1 MGNIFALSSAIRNS
15 GMAVFP
21 ATSAFI
27 FLLLSQSIKALEITN
42 KTINPRKCNAGDCS
56 LHNAKLKPHFQH
68 LSPATSHNQANFAD
82 AALICTKRKMQ
93 LVTAEGGA
101 NNMNCLVPNLEKMS
115 LEDQNSYK
123 YAYIWTSG
131 MAEGRS
137 CGNVAYSWCAGNRN
151 VIRPEEF
158 NLPLEVNR
166 KERCLVLSMMTKTL
180 IRMDCNRQNYFY
192 CEVTWTE
199 NVKFCCSIGMSP
211 VRVTDKFLAALNSN
225 NDITIFENPVNAS
238 EDRELIKTSF
248 WTAATRQGC
257 AGQYRFC
264 SHDDVGP
271 WDSTDDFWDMVN
283 PRDDGSCLVVDRQ
296 YAKKGAPFGVR
307 QVQCSAP
314 TGNFACQTD
323 GKKVDD
329 VVNSGSGKTGQQM
342 NVACDQ
348 PNCSKMKF
356 CEINGNYAVPFE
368 NKDERVLLKPNRL
381 GEWRTACGVR
391 YLFYK
396 EKLSWKDSLEFCCSL
411 GMRLVSVQ
419 TTNVAM
425 AVSDKNQGQFCLKLI
440 NTDEKGPTLHA
451 VNCASNLFQPIC
463 ETRLPAESYL
473 QEIFN
478 ECKLTHR
485 VSERELEK
493 FKSTGSLD
501 RLSYKMKCFATCIAE
516 LLGLMYEGGKFWEDD
531 VEKAMRR
538 YKGSQAIEEDFRSVV
553 KKYPTSLFKKAAD
566 NLDALRIIIMEN
578 NQQVAWKSTLL
589 VNQAL
594 DRFWECNRMVQS
606 NQTQGECTFI
616 HEFIKCFTSGPP
628 SLAKF
633 WEMDLR
639 NLFDWKD
646 KALSLRI
653 PSSYYYNDSL
663 KTGSSVLF
671 EGAPVDPNP
680 RSYAVYVNKLSN
692 SEEFVSS
699 SCNFKHFRPEN
710 LTLEDACSQIA
721 AHFQQTPVEGFY
733 ANKITDPK
741 KRVHPAVAAAMC
753 ARANGTLP
761 VVTLLSLAYVRIL
774 KEILSKVTTN
784 FVGSMINPYVVMSEI
799 SMSDVDL
806 DSYDSIVQNIGKAA
820 VILDNYSLKYTS
832 LLLDETFTDSRGVV
846 RWCSTSEKLLQ
857 FAGQATSGA
866 TDRFLYYSSQDYKEA
881 YVYFNYKESAQ
892 YPSLMFFSINAL
904 VTPKACTAGDCSLH
918 DSKLR
923 NFLST
928 AIKED
933 FTSVFESSFASSSLE
948 IGEIFYKCGRL
959 FFRSNNQGSFSDA
972 LLVCAK
978 RKMQLVAMEEGANNM
993 NCLAH
998 NFEKMTIEK
1007 QKYVFMWTSGAAEG
1021 RGCGNAAYSW
1031 CSGNRSSIRT
1041 AEFDLPAEVS
1051 REESCLVLSMMTKTL
1066 IRMNCN
1072 DRNYFLCEY
1081 KCKKVS
1087 CVNREA
1093 CVRNVTYFDA
1103 AGKLDRASLNG
1114 VWAEWQQTSKLGKIS
1129 VTTYIFGYQK
1139 TSWAEGV
1146 KLCCSIGMKPI
1157 RVTDTFLAAF
1167 NSKHSI
1173 TFFKNSVNSTDREL
1187 IKTSFWTAATR
1198 QGCAG
1203 QFRFC
1208 LHDDVGPW
1216 DSTDDF
1222 WDMVNPRDDGSCLV
1236 VDRQYAKEGAP
1247 FGVRQVQCSAPTAN
1261 FACQMDEVLVNV
1273 VESSS
1278 AAAQEADRQ
1287 VFSSST
1293 RKPLLD
1299 VIRED
1304 HLGIYVFLGIDISAS
1319 TPAPIIERDPL
1330 MCETPIC
1337 LSLNYC
1343 QLNESFKNL

>member
-1 MGNIFALSSAIRNS
+1 
-15 GMAVFP
+15 MAAFP
-21 ATSAFI
+21 AAAAAFI
-27 FLLLSQSIKALEITN
+27 FLLLFQSIRALEILTN
-42 KTINPRKCNAGDCS
+42 KTTKPRKCTAGDCS
-56 LHNAKLKPHFQH
+56 LHNAKLKNF
-68 LSPATSHNQANFAD
+68 LSSAITEDFTSVLATSALSAFISSNVEIGEIFYRCGRLFYRSHNQASFAD

-101 NNMNCLVPNLEKMS
+101 NNMNCLVPNLKKMS

-137 CGNVAYSWCAGNRN
+137 CSNVAYSWCAGNRT

-180 IRMDCNRQNYFY
+180 IRMDCKRQNYFY
-192 CEVTWTE
+192 CEYNCKTVSCLKEQICVKNSLYFDGSKRLERDKLNGVWAEWQKNFWISEFSFTTFIFGNKKVTWTE

-296 YAKKGAPFGVR
+296 YAKKGVPFGVR
-307 QVQCSAP
+307 QVQCSSP

-323 GKKVDD
+323 GKRVDD
-329 VVNSGSGKTGQQM
+329 VVNSGSGKTDQQI
-342 NVACDQ
+342 NIACDQ

-368 NKDERVLLKPNRL
+368 NKDERVFLKPNRL
-381 GEWRTACGVR
+381 GEWRTSCGVR

-419 TTNVAM
+419 SYEKTICLADIIPKKREFWTSGTDDECSNGRFRWCSPEFKDWVKLSFNY
-425 AVSDKNQGQFCLKLI
+425 SDNKNQAQFCLKLI

-451 VNCASNLFQPIC
+451 VNCASNLLQPIC

-473 QEIFN
+473 KEIFN

-493 FKSTGSLD
+493 FKSTGLLD

-566 NLDALRIIIMEN
+566 NLDALRIIMMEN
-578 NQQVAWKSTLL
+578 NQQEAWKSTLL

-606 NQTQGECTFI
+606 NQKQGECTFI
-616 HEFIKCFTSGPP
+616 HDFIKCFTSGPP

-639 NLFDWKD
+639 NLFDWRD
-646 KALSLRI
+646 YALSLRI
-653 PSSYYYNDSL
+653 PSGYYYNDSL
-663 KTGSSVLF
+663 KTGKNVLF

-699 SCNFKHFRPEN
+699 SCNFKYFRPEN
-710 LTLEDACSQIA
+710 FTLEDACSQIA
-721 AHFQQTPVEGFY
+721 ENFEQTPVEGFY

-741 KRVHPAVAAAMC
+741 KRIHPAVAAAMC

-761 VVTLLSLAYVRIL
+761 VVTLSSLAYIRIL

-799 SMSDVDL
+799 SLSDVDL
-806 DSYDSIVQNIGKAA
+806 DSYDSVVQNIGKAS

-832 LLLDETFTDSRGVV
+832 VLLDETFTDSRGVV
-846 RWCSTSEKLLQ
+846 RWCSTSEELLE

-881 YVYFNYKESAQ
+881 YLYFSYKESAQ
-892 YPSLMFFSINAL
+892 YPLLMFFCQFD
-904 VTPKACTAGDCSLH
+904 TD
-918 DSKLR
+918 
-923 NFLST
+923 FLS
-928 AIKED
+928 
-933 FTSVFESSFASSSLE
+933 
-948 IGEIFYKCGRL
+948 
-959 FFRSNNQGSFSDA
+959 
-972 LLVCAK
+972 
-978 RKMQLVAMEEGANNM
+978 
-993 NCLAH
+993 
-998 NFEKMTIEK
+998 
-1007 QKYVFMWTSGAAEG
+1007 
-1021 RGCGNAAYSW
+1021 
-1031 CSGNRSSIRT
+1031 
-1041 AEFDLPAEVS
+1041 
-1051 REESCLVLSMMTKTL
+1051 
-1066 IRMNCN
+1066 
-1072 DRNYFLCEY
+1072 LC
-1081 KCKKVS
+1081 
-1087 CVNREA
+1087 
-1093 CVRNVTYFDA
+1093 
-1103 AGKLDRASLNG
+1103 
-1114 VWAEWQQTSKLGKIS
+1114 
-1129 VTTYIFGYQK
+1129 
-1139 TSWAEGV
+1139 
-1146 KLCCSIGMKPI
+1146 
-1157 RVTDTFLAAF
+1157 
-1167 NSKHSI
+1167 KHK
-1173 TFFKNSVNSTDREL
+1173 F
-1187 IKTSFWTAATR
+1187 
-1198 QGCAG
+1198 
-1203 QFRFC
+1203 
-1208 LHDDVGPW
+1208 
-1216 DSTDDF
+1216 
-1222 WDMVNPRDDGSCLV
+1222 
-1236 VDRQYAKEGAP
+1236 
-1247 FGVRQVQCSAPTAN
+1247 
-1261 FACQMDEVLVNV
+1261 
-1273 VESSS
+1273 
-1278 AAAQEADRQ
+1278 
-1287 VFSSST
+1287 
-1293 RKPLLD
+1293 
-1299 VIRED
+1299 
-1304 HLGIYVFLGIDISAS
+1304 
-1319 TPAPIIERDPL
+1319 
-1330 MCETPIC
+1330 
-1337 LSLNYC
+1337 
-1343 QLNESFKNL
+1343 